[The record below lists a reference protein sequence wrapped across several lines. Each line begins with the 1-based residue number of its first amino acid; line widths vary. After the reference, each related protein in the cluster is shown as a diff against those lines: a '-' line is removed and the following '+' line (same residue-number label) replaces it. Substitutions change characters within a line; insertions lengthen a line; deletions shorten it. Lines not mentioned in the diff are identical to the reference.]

1 MKLETERLFLQEMT
15 SDDFDALYAV
25 LADSDIMQHYPYA
38 FDEAR
43 VRNWINKN
51 RERYR
56 VFGFGGLGVI
66 KNDFHDRKD
75 LTPNVCAVYTEKEY
89 RCKGIA
95 GRLLC
100 MAVEDLRANG
110 ISPVYLLTDHVG
122 FYEHYGCS
130 YVWFKATEKL
140 RCRECTCISNLRQ
153 LVCNV
158 SDWRT

>member
-1 MKLETERLFLQEMT
+1 M
-15 SDDFDALYAV
+15 
-25 LADSDIMQHYPYA
+25 
-38 FDEAR
+38 
-43 VRNWINKN
+43 
-51 RERYR
+51 
-56 VFGFGGLGVI
+56 GGLGVI

-95 GRLLC
+95 GHLLC

-153 LVCNV
+153 LV
-158 SDWRT
+158 

>member
-1 MKLETERLFLQEMT
+1 MPVYDMMLLPGVTFYFKKDIFQQMGNQDAKAGDDVLFL
-15 SDDFDALYAV
+15 
-25 LADSDIMQHYPYA
+25 MQRT
-38 FDEAR
+38 D
-43 VRNWINKN
+43 K
-51 RERYR
+51 
-56 VFGFGGLGVI
+56 
-66 KNDFHDRKD
+66 DRKD

>member
-56 VFGFGGLGVI
+56 VFGFGLW
-66 KNDFHDRKD
+66 
-75 LTPNVCAVYTEKEY
+75 AVH
-89 RCKGIA
+89 
-95 GRLLC
+95 
-100 MAVEDLRANG
+100 LRATGELLGDCG
-110 ISPVYLLTDHVG
+110 ITMQQIHGSVCRRLG
-122 FYEHYGCS
+122 F
-130 YVWFKATEKL
+130 
-140 RCRECTCISNLRQ
+140 I
-153 LVCNV
+153 
-158 SDWRT
+158 